1 MDDTGELLS
10 IGAFARQVG
19 LAPSALRFYDDCGV
33 LRPAQVDDATGY
45 RRYAAGQAARA
56 VKLRRLREAGLPLV
70 DVAVVLDGPQD
81 AARDALRE
89 HLERMRR
96 TADQAHAVVA
106 GFLRDVPDEATHGNG
121 WARARVGGA
130 ELASAVRQVAP
141 AAARGATAQE
151 FPVLGCVALE
161 LADGEVRLIATDRY
175 RLAVRVL
182 RPEEFAGGPR
192 QILIGADTARSL
204 AEWAV
209 RQVAVDVEC
218 GGTTAGVRLRSGADE
233 ADWREV
239 PEFGDIVGGAS
250 GWATLRTGD
259 QARFPD
265 YRLVLQDM
273 GQEGHRLI
281 VDRVGLRDAVAGRS
295 GVVSLSI
302 AGRDERQG
310 GGRTETPGGQRAVS
324 RETCDGLLD
333 VSRETAGGAP
343 EAEAV
348 QKLEVT
354 GGARQPVRLRA
365 VLTGSALQI
374 AFDPAV
380 LVPALEAG
388 VGPDVLVEIVAADR
402 PVVVRSA
409 DQGSFTTLVMP
420 VRGGGGHGDGAGGNP
435 VESDGEGED

>member
-33 LRPAQVDDATGY
+33 LRPAQVDGVTGY
-45 RRYAAGQAARA
+45 RRYAADQAARA
-56 VKLRRLREAGLPLV
+56 VRLRRLRAAGLSLV

-81 AARDALRE
+81 AARDVLRE
-89 HLERMRR
+89 HLERLRR
-96 TADQAHAVVA
+96 TADEAHAVVA
-106 GFLRDVPDEATHGNG
+106 GFLREVPGEAAYGNG

-141 AAARGATAQE
+141 AAARGSVAQQ

-182 RPEEFAGGPR
+182 RPQEFAGGPR
-192 QILIGADTARSL
+192 QVLIGADTARDL

-209 RQVAVDVEC
+209 RQVSVDVEC
-218 GGTTAGVRLRSGADE
+218 DRATAGVRLRSGAD
-233 ADWREV
+233 WREV
-239 PEFGDIVGGAS
+239 PESVDTAGGAS
-250 GWATLRTGD
+250 GQALGTEDL
-259 QARFPD
+259 ARFPD
-265 YRLVLQDM
+265 YRLVLQ
-273 GQEGHRLI
+273 GVGKERHRLI

-295 GVVSLSI
+295 GVALLSI
-302 AGRDERQG
+302 AARDEQEREG
-310 GGRTETPGGQRAVS
+310 GGRTEAEGRQRAVS

-333 VSRETAGGAP
+333 VSRETATGDPG
-343 EAEAV
+343 AV
-348 QKLEVT
+348 QTVEVT

-365 VLTGSALQI
+365 VLTGSALRI

-380 LVPALEAG
+380 LVPALETG
-388 VGPDVLVEIVAADR
+388 VGPDALMEIASTDR
-402 PVVVRSA
+402 PVVLRSA

-420 VRGGGGHGDGAGGNP
+420 VRGPGGQGRGGGVNAVASGA
-435 VESDGEGED
+435 EGEG

>member
-10 IGAFARQVG
+10 IGAFARQVC

-33 LRPAQVDDATGY
+33 LRPAQVDGATGY
-45 RRYAAGQAARA
+45 RRYAADQAARA
-56 VKLRRLREAGLPLV
+56 VRLRRLREAGLPLV
-70 DVAVVLDGPQD
+70 DVAVVLDGPQE
-81 AARDALRE
+81 AAREVLRE

-96 TADQAHAVVA
+96 TADEAHAVVA
-106 GFLRDVPDEATHGNG
+106 GFLHQAPGGVPGEATVGNG

-161 LADGEVRLIATDRY
+161 LADGEVRLAATDRY

-192 QILIGADTARSL
+192 QVLIGADAVRSL

-209 RQVAVDVEC
+209 RQVSVDVEC
-218 GGTTAGVRLRSGADE
+218 GGETAGVRLRSGANG

-239 PEFGDIVGGAS
+239 PEPVDTAGDGSAEGHLAKGA
-250 GWATLRTGD
+250 
-259 QARFPD
+259 ARFPD
-265 YRLVLQDM
+265 YRMVL
-273 GQEGHRLI
+273 EVLAAERHRLI
-281 VDRVGLRDAVAGRS
+281 VDRAGLRDAVAGRS
-295 GVVSLSI
+295 GVVSLSVPS
-302 AGRDERQG
+302 RDECEAE
-310 GGRTETPGGQRAVS
+310 GRQRAVS
-324 RETCDGLLD
+324 RETRDGLLD
-333 VSRETAGGAP
+333 VSRETA
-343 EAEAV
+343 EADPEAV
-348 QKLEVT
+348 QTLEVT

-365 VLTGSALQI
+365 VLTGSALRI

-388 VGPDVLVEIVAADR
+388 VGPDVLMEIVSADR

-420 VRGGGGHGDGAGGNP
+420 VRGAGGRR
-435 VESDGEGED
+435 

>member
-33 LRPAQVDDATGY
+33 LRPDQVDGATGY
-45 RRYAAGQAARA
+45 RRYAAEQAARA
-56 VKLRRLREAGLPLV
+56 VRLRRLREAGLPLV
-70 DVAVVLDGPQD
+70 DVAVVLDGPQE
-81 AARDALRE
+81 AAREVLRD

-96 TADQAHAVVA
+96 TADEAHAVVA
-106 GFLRDVPDEATHGNG
+106 GFLREAPGGVPGEATDGNG

-151 FPVLGCVALE
+151 MPVLGCVALE

-192 QILIGADTARSL
+192 QVLIGADAARSL

-209 RQVAVDVEC
+209 RQVSVDVEC
-218 GGTTAGVRLRSGADE
+218 DGETAGVRLRSGANG
-233 ADWREV
+233 ANVGDWREV
-239 PEFGDIVGGAS
+239 PEPVGTAGGGSAEGHLAKGA
-250 GWATLRTGD
+250 
-259 QARFPD
+259 ARFPD
-265 YRLVLQDM
+265 YRMVLEDLAAERQ
-273 GQEGHRLI
+273 RLI

-295 GVVSLSI
+295 GVVSLSVPSR
-302 AGRDERQG
+302 AKCEAEGR
-310 GGRTETPGGQRAVS
+310 QRAVS
-324 RETCDGLLD
+324 RETRDGLVD
-333 VSRETAGGAP
+333 VSRETAEADP
-343 EAEAV
+343 EAV
-348 QKLEVT
+348 PMLEVA
-354 GGARQPVRLRA
+354 GGDRQPVRLKA
-365 VLTGSALQI
+365 VLTGRALRI

-388 VGPDVLVEIVAADR
+388 VGPDVLMEIVSADR

-420 VRGGGGHGDGAGGNP
+420 VRGAGGRR
-435 VESDGEGED
+435 

>member
-19 LAPSALRFYDDCGV
+19 LAPSALRFYDDSGV
-33 LRPAQVDDATGY
+33 LRPAQVDGATGY
-45 RRYAAGQAARA
+45 RRYAADQAVRA
-56 VKLRRLREAGLPLV
+56 VRLRRLREAGLSLV

-81 AARDALRE
+81 AARDVLRE
-89 HLERMRR
+89 HLERLRR
-96 TADQAHAVVA
+96 TADEAHAVVA
-106 GFLRDVPDEATHGNG
+106 GFLGEASGEAAYGNG

-141 AAARGATAQE
+141 AAARGGAAQE

-161 LADGEVRLIATDRY
+161 LADGEVRLVATDRY

-182 RPEEFAGGPR
+182 RTEEFAGGPR
-192 QILIGADTARSL
+192 QVLIGADTARSL

-209 RQVAVDVEC
+209 RQAWVDVEC
-218 GGTTAGVRLRSGADE
+218 DGETAGVRLRSGATR

-239 PEFGDIVGGAS
+239 PEPVDIARGGSDEGPQAKDLAS
-250 GWATLRTGD
+250 
-259 QARFPD
+259 FPD
-265 YRLVLQDM
+265 YRMVLQ
-273 GQEGHRLI
+273 GLEAERHRLI
-281 VDRVGLRDAVAGRS
+281 VDRVALRDAVAGRS
-295 GVVSLSI
+295 GAVSLSVPSR
-302 AGRDERQG
+302 GEREG
-310 GGRTETPGGQRAVS
+310 SGPAETEGLQRAVS

-333 VSRETAGGAP
+333 VSRETAAADP
-343 EAEAV
+343 ETV
-348 QKLEVT
+348 QTLVVT
-354 GGARQPVRLRA
+354 GGARGPVRLRA
-365 VLTGSALQI
+365 VLMGSALRI

-388 VGPDVLVEIVAADR
+388 VGPDVLMEIASADR

-420 VRGGGGHGDGAGGNP
+420 VRGAGRRR
-435 VESDGEGED
+435 